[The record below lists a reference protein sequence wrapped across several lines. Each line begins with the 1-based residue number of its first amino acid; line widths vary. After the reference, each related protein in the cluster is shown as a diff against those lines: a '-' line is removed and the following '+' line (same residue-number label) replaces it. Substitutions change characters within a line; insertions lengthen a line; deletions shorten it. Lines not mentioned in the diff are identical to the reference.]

1 MTKADLIDLMARS
14 ANITKQ
20 QATKAMESFLEGV
33 TYGLASDGEVTIRG
47 FGTFKVK
54 TTEPRTGRN
63 PATGEAIQITA
74 RTVVKFKPSKDL
86 LPVKD

>member
-1 MTKADLIDLMARS
+1 MTKADLIDLTARS
-14 ANITKQ
+14 ANMSKYN
-20 QATKAMESFLEGV
+20 AANAMAGFLEGIAS
-33 TYGLASDGEVTIRG
+33 GLASDGEVTIRG